1 MIQREPGGSARD
13 PARPPHGAREVS
25 WPLRPRRP
33 RSSRRRRA
41 AALAATVAVVALGGG
56 TAPAAPPAAQ
66 GQTAAELVDPA
77 PAPGERAL
85 AARLL
90 APCCWDQTLDVHES
104 EVARDLRREI
114 RARLRRGEAADAIER
129 DLVARHGER
138 LRAAPSSDLLGKIAL
153 GMILGIAVA
162 FLGVFG
168 LLRSWRRSA
177 PQPAP
182 PSTAVATPPRDAYD
196 ERLDAELLERDA

>member
-1 MIQREPGGSARD
+1 MVQREPGGSAQD
-13 PARPPHGAREVS
+13 PARPPHGAREAS
-25 WPLRPRRP
+25 SPLRFRRP
-33 RSSRRRRA
+33 RGSRWRRA
-41 AALAATVAVVALGGG
+41 ATLAAAIAGVALGGR
-56 TAPAAPPAAQ
+56 AESAAQ
-66 GQTAAELVDPA
+66 GQPAAELVDST

-138 LRAAPSSDLLGKIAL
+138 LRAAPSSDVLGKVAL

-162 FLGVFG
+162 FLGVFS